1 MNKSLNHKQVID
13 FLLKNSMFLI
23 FGTITALI
31 WANSSHESYEHLKH
45 FVLIRDFPVGT
56 LQADGSRVLDL
67 HYLVN
72 DILMAFF
79 FAIAG
84 KEVWEATCGRTAQ

>member
-1 MNKSLNHKQVID
+1 MYRVWSFLTDYSL
-13 FLLKNSMFLI
+13 LLIIGASI
-23 FGTITALI
+23 ALV
-31 WANSSHESYEHLKH
+31 WANIDPHSYHA
-45 FVLIRDFPVGT
+45 FVDFELVHGGPIGH
-56 LQADGSRVLDL
+56 AHMEDGHIVRSITL

-84 KEVWEATCGRTAQ
+84 KEVWEAVAL